1 MLSGGARGT
10 LQNLSLLNE
19 HFPSLTL
26 RKSDTRE
33 DMSIFPSV
41 DHPATERDNPPGQV
55 RRRDFIKTKK
65 GRLKRRR
72 LKETDLDLLQVRIT
86 PVKGFVKGLCENF
99 KYT

>member
-1 MLSGGARGT
+1 MVSGGGKGT
-10 LQNLSLLNE
+10 LYHWSLLKE
-19 HFPSLTL
+19 HFPSPTL

-55 RRRDFIKTKK
+55 RRRDFIATKK
-65 GRLKRRR
+65 GRLKRR

-86 PVKGFVKGLCENF
+86 PVKGFVKGLCKNF
-99 KYT
+99 K